1 MNYRTFTSA
10 LAAPL
15 VAGAWTYSAVERSLQ
30 KALPKPFK
38 RHAHTLALDLIQAFP
53 KTYAPPR
60 IAVADWLTDQTAT
73 LAIWKHARKHNV
85 WPNSDLTPAQFIP
98 TPPFDTL
105 NLPSLSNSDELADWL
120 CISSKSLLRFSD
132 KRGLS
137 NNTNN
142 AFAPHYRYHTHT
154 KTSGALRL
162 IEEPKPVLKTL
173 QRRIL
178 SDLLDLIPP
187 SPAAYGFTK
196 GRDCISAAALHG
208 GEAMLICFD
217 LRAFFPSIT
226 HTRIFGLF
234 RTLGY
239 PEAVARDLTGL
250 CTVATPAHILLRHT
264 YDKAALLAHRHL
276 PQGAPTSPALANL
289 STFNLDRRLIG
300 LARCINANYSRYA
313 DDLSFSGDPH
323 ITHTLLKAVPAIVN
337 DEGFVLNPHK
347 TRIQPSTGRQTT
359 TGLIVN
365 EKINIPRHTYDRL
378 KSIIHHLNNP
388 GDARRYDPRFLASLS
403 GQIAWVE
410 RVNPARGHKLQTRL
424 ATALL
429 D

>member
-1 MNYRTFTSA
+1 MNYHTFTST

-15 VAGAWTYSAVERSLQ
+15 VAGAWTYDAIERSLQ
-30 KALPKPFK
+30 KNLPKPFK
-38 RHAHTLALDLIQAFP
+38 HRGHTFALDLTQAFP
-53 KTYAPPR
+53 KTYAPSR
-60 IAVADWLTDQTAT
+60 IAVAGWLKDQTVT
-73 LAIWKHARKHNV
+73 RAIWKHARKHNA
-85 WPNSDLTPAQFIP
+85 WPNSNLTPARFIP
-98 TPPFDTL
+98 IPPFDTL
-105 NLPSLSNSDELADWL
+105 NLPSLSSSDELADWL
-120 CISSKSLLRFSD
+120 GISSKSLLRFSD

-154 KTSGALRL
+154 KPNGALRL
-162 IEEPKPVLKTL
+162 IEEPKPILKTL

-196 GRDCISAAALHG
+196 GRDCISAAARHG
-208 GEAMLICFD
+208 GEAVLICFD

-239 PEAVARDLTGL
+239 PESVARDLTGL
-250 CTVATPAHILLRHT
+250 CTVATPAHILSRYT

-289 STFNLDRRLIG
+289 SAFNLDRRLIG
-300 LARCINANYSRYA
+300 LARRMNANYSRYA
-313 DDLSFSGDPH
+313 DDISFSGDPH
-323 ITHTLLKAVPAIVN
+323 ITRTLLKAVPAIIN
-337 DEGFVLNPHK
+337 DEGFALNPRK
-347 TRIQPSTGRQTT
+347 TRIQPSNGRQTI

-378 KSIIHHLNNP
+378 KSIIHHLDNP
-388 GDARRYDPRFLASLS
+388 DDARRYDLRFLTSLS
-403 GQIAWVE
+403 GQITWVE
-410 RVNPARGHKLQTRL
+410 RVNPARGHKLRIRL